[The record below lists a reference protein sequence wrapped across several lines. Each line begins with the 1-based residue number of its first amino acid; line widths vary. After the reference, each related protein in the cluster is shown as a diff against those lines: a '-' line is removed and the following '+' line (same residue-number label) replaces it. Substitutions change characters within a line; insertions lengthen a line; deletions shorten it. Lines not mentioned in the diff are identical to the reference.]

1 MAEME
6 IFMSELNRR
15 LSALAQQQSHAADIA
30 LEPATIKPIPTH
42 RHRTIVAIIIGLL
55 VIAIIIVLSKSWY
68 QSTPVTTKKIAVIS
82 QPEVAPIPATR
93 SVQPAVVA
101 AAITSV
107 TPNVAV
113 VDVKSSLAELPV
125 AEPAVETV
133 EIEQELASSYEQGY
147 DSGYQH
153 ALAEQQQNIAVASPP
168 AVKPEP
174 KPLPSRLSIQTVALT
189 ASQLADVEYRKAQKA
204 LRQANSRQ
212 GIIHL
217 EAVLKYRPQWVTAR
231 QKLAALYYGR
241 GNDRQAV
248 TILQQ
253 GLQLQPNNTEL
264 RLTLAK
270 LLVNEQQQQAAL
282 VVLQQPKNVDSV
294 AFLAMRAGLAQQ
306 LNHTEVALASYQQLL
321 RHDPTDG
328 RWWLGLAIAQER
340 NQQPALALAAY
351 RNGLTHGGLSSASQQ
366 FIQQRIMALQTKRS

>member
-1 MAEME
+1 
-6 IFMSELNRR
+6 MSELNRR
-15 LSALAQQQSHAADIA
+15 LSALAQQQPHTADIA
-30 LEPATIKPIPTH
+30 LEPAMIKPIPTH
-42 RHRTIVAIIIGLL
+42 RHRTVVAIIMGLL
-55 VIAIIIVLSKSWY
+55 VIAIIIVFSKSWH
-68 QSTPVTTKKIAVIS
+68 QSVTVTTKKIAVIS
-82 QPEVAPIPATR
+82 PPEVAPIPATR
-93 SVQPAVVA
+93 SVKPAVVVA
-101 AAITSV
+101 PITSV

-113 VDVKSSLAELPV
+113 VDVKSSLVELPV
-125 AEPAVETV
+125 AEPAVETL

-147 DSGYQH
+147 DNGYQH
-153 ALAEQQQNIAVASPP
+153 ALAEQQSVKNITVASPP

-217 EAVLKYRPQWVTAR
+217 EAALKYRPQWVTAR

-241 GNDRQAV
+241 GDDRQAV

-270 LLVNEQQQQAAL
+270 LLVNEQQQQAAF

-306 LNHTEVALASYQQLL
+306 LNHTELALASYQQLL
-321 RHDPTDG
+321 RHDATDG

-351 RNGLTHGGLSSASQQ
+351 RNGLIHGGLSSASQQ

>member
-1 MAEME
+1 
-6 IFMSELNRR
+6 MSELNRR
-15 LSALAQQQSHAADIA
+15 LSALAQQQPHGADMA
-30 LEPATIKPIPTH
+30 LEPATIRPIPRY
-42 RHRTIVAIIIGLL
+42 RHRIVVAIIMGLL
-55 VIAIIIVLSKSWY
+55 VIAIFIVFSKSWY
-68 QSTPVTTKKIAVIS
+68 QLTPVMTKKSAVTPQSEI
-82 QPEVAPIPATR
+82 APIPTTTLVKPTIVAT
-93 SVQPAVVA
+93 PVV
-101 AAITSV
+101 SV

-113 VDVKSSLAELPV
+113 TDVKSSLVELPI
-125 AEPAVETV
+125 AEPAIETL

-153 ALAEQQQNIAVASPP
+153 ALTELQPIKKITVASPP
-168 AVKPEP
+168 TVKPKPKPKP
-174 KPLPSRLSIQTVALT
+174 KPLPSHLSIQTVALT

-217 EAVLKYRPQWVTAR
+217 EAALKYRPQWVVAR

-241 GNDRQAV
+241 GDERQAV
-248 TILQQ
+248 TMLQQ

-270 LLVNEQQQQAAL
+270 LLVNEQQLQAAL
-282 VVLQQPKNVDSV
+282 VLLQQPKDVDSV
-294 AFLAMRAGLAQQ
+294 ALLAMRAGLAQQ
-306 LNHTEVALASYQQLL
+306 LNNTGLALTSYQQLL
-321 RHDPTDG
+321 RHDATDG

-366 FIQQRIMALQTKRS
+366 FIQQRIMALQTQRS